1 MVPSNQKCPFCKG
14 TTWVL
19 TESNGQKIGQR
30 CECFLDLRKKRV
42 TQDANI
48 PKRYENCYLGNF
60 DTGGNPNLIE
70 VENQIRQYIV
80 SFPGNNQGLLLQ
92 GPPGVGKT
100 HLSVGI
106 LHYLME
112 DKGIPC
118 VFCDFRELLHSI
130 RSTYN
135 HDAQLSANTV
145 IAPIL
150 STQLLVLDD
159 LGAEKTTQ
167 WVRDT
172 LMFILNH
179 RYNHMLPTIITTN
192 FPDRDDLDYS
202 SYRDHWQ
209 EQEETLEDRIG
220 TRLRSRLYEMCIKIC
235 IESVDYRIKPDNRA
249 FQKGIRGKL
258 ELRQE
263 DAL

>member
-1 MVPSNQKCPFCKG
+1 MVSSNQKCPLCGG
-14 TTWVL
+14 TTWILKECDNLKV
-19 TESNGQKIGQR
+19 GQR
-30 CECFLDLRKKRV
+30 CECFLNALKEQ
-42 TQDANI
+42 TIQNANI
-48 PKRYENCYLGNF
+48 PERYKNCYLGNF

-106 LHYLME
+106 LHYLIE

-118 VFCDFRELLHSI
+118 IFCDFRELLHSI
-130 RSTYN
+130 RSTYD
-135 HDAQLSANTV
+135 HDSQLSASTV
-145 IAPIL
+145 VAPIL

-179 RYNHMLPTIITTN
+179 RYNHVLPTIITTN
-192 FPDRDDLDYS
+192 FPDRNDLEYS

-220 TRLRSRLYEMCIKIC
+220 NRLRSRLYEMCIKIC
-235 IESVDYRIKPDNRA
+235 IEASDYRTKSNNQA
-249 FQKGIRGKL
+249 FQKGIRGRL
-258 ELRQE
+258 ELRQG